1 MVVDPHLNPSE
12 TPAMP
17 RKKEG
22 TQFLHRFGPLLDA
35 LRALGGSAT
44 PDEAA
49 EKVAELSGVSE
60 EELNETLPSGGP
72 RFKNQVAWARFY
84 LTREGLLDSSKR
96 GVWSLADKG
105 FKTHLTYDDA
115 RAIFKRQV
123 QADTAKRQKK
133 SAAAAPDG
141 ADSPEDPDISAPVG
155 YRQRLLD
162 VIMALPFAGFERLS
176 QRLLREAGFQQVS
189 VTGRSGDSGIDGEG
203 ILEVN
208 PFVTFKGLFQCKRYR
223 GSVGAP
229 VIRDFRGA
237 MLGRADKG
245 IILTT
250 GTFTQDAK
258 REARRDGAPPVELV
272 DGMKLVEMFEK
283 LELGLVPRTTFDLD
297 EKFFEEFNG

>member
-1 MVVDPHLNPSE
+1 M
-12 TPAMP
+12 T

-22 TQFLHRFGPLLDA
+22 TQFLHHFGPLLDA

-44 PDEAA
+44 PDEVTD
-49 EKVAELSGVSE
+49 KVAELSGASE
-60 EELNETLPSGGP
+60 KQLNETLPSGGP

-84 LTREGLLDSSKR
+84 LKREGLLDSSKR
-96 GVWSLADKG
+96 GIWSLTDKG
-105 FKTHLTYDDA
+105 AKSHLSYADA
-115 RAIFKRQV
+115 QEIFKKQV
-123 QADTAKRQKK
+123 QADSAKRKQKQMPHETDD
-133 SAAAAPDG
+133 AG
-141 ADSPEDPDISAPVG
+141 MPEEVDISSSAN
-155 YRQRLLD
+155 YRTQLLD
-162 VIMALPFAGFERLS
+162 TIMALPFAGFERLS

-189 VTGRSGDSGIDGEG
+189 VTGRSGDNGIDGEG

-208 PFVTFKGLFQCKRYR
+208 PFVTFKVLFQCKRYK

-250 GTFTQDAK
+250 GTFTQEAR

-272 DGMKLVEMFEK
+272 DGDKLVEMFEK
-283 LELGLVPRTTFDLD
+283 LELGLKPRTTFDVD
-297 EKFFEEFNG
+297 EKFFEEFSD